1 MENAA
6 GLVITVVVFSA
17 LIGHWVV
24 DLLRDARPEAAP
36 RRR

>member
-6 GLVITVVVFSA
+6 GLIISVVVFSA
-17 LIGHWVV
+17 LIGHWVA
-24 DLLRDARPEAAP
+24 DLLRDARPEATP